1 MHIFIVK
8 GTPTERKGS
17 EWLLQVASSS
27 LGSGSSQQFINL
39 GAEDLQTRWLRG
51 EEWLPHDQ
59 NSNLGSRWLTWEL
72 YHTSL
77 SFSVKWL
84 SSSSP
89 FKVVET
95 TNWDLLPKTLIKNLL
110 CVSSVPAL
118 RYNDDSDHDLPS
130 WGWCFK
136 EEDEYSMSSYKVNY
150 LIIIV
155 MHTWWHKGT

>member
-95 TNWDLLPKTLIKNLL
+95 TNWDLLPKRLL
-110 CVSSVPAL
+110 LRTYYVSAL
-118 RYNDDSDHDLPS
+118 FQPLDTMMTVIMTCPHGADVLKKKMNIPCLVT
-130 WGWCFK
+130 K
-136 EEDEYSMSSYKVNY
+136 
-150 LIIIV
+150 LIILL
-155 MHTWWHKGT
+155 